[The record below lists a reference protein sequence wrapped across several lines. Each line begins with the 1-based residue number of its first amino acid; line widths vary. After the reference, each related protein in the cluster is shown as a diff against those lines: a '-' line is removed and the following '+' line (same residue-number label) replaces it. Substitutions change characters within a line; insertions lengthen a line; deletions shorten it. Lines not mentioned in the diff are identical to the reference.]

1 MRTQSTLYHK
11 TVILPVSVYLLPLR
25 ISVNR
30 VKRLEDS
37 VSLGDV
43 IILNNKP
50 QNDDNKKAFY

>member
-11 TVILPVSVYLLPLR
+11 TVILPVSVYPLPFR